1 LIEVM
6 RHETGGMRAIER
18 RETAPPGPQLRAHG
32 AAGITVGRIRRRH
45 PHVPVLAVALDQ
57 SNKWDELKQVRLSAT
72 RRTCTILRSSPCVPW
87 VFQLGSRGNP
97 TNVSNTA
104 GDAENHSTRRLRHSG
119 GA

>member
-1 LIEVM
+1 EVM
-6 RHETGGMRAIER
+6 RDEPGGALAKEW
-18 RETAPPGPQLRAHG
+18 REPAAPGAKLRPQG
-32 AAGITVGRIRRRH
+32 AARVAIRRGRRRH

-104 GDAENHSTRRLRHSG
+104 GDARNHSTRRLRRSG
-119 GA
+119 GAR